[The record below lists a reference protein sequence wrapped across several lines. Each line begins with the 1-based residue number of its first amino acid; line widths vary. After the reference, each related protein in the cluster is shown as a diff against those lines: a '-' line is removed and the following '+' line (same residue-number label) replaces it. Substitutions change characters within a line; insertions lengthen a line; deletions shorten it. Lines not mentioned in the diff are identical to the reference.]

1 MNYIKQ
7 IKQKRIME
15 LELSQAEVDERAGL
29 STNTM
34 YKFEKG
40 KIKNITIIEKIAKF
54 FGGQIRID
62 FGGFCDELQM

>member
-15 LELSQAEVDERAGL
+15 LELSQAEVDEWAGL
-29 STNTM
+29 STHTM

-40 KIKNITIIEKIAKF
+40 KIKNITIIEKIVKF

-62 FGGFCDELQM
+62 FGE

>member
-15 LELSQAEVDERAGL
+15 LELSQAEVDGLAGL
-29 STNTM
+29 STHTM

-40 KIKNITIIEKIAKF
+40 QIQNVRIIGKI
-54 FGGQIRID
+54 ID
-62 FGGFCDELQM
+62 FFYPDMEFGIVKKNL